1 MFELLFYVSCYCNN
15 RIMEKESMKKK
26 SLGLNAFLNGMR
38 SILNLIFPLITFPY
52 VSRVLSVSGIGIYNF
67 SNTYISYFILVAGL
81 GIATYAVREGAKYR
95 DQREKIEEFSSQV
108 FSINIIATIIA
119 YLLLFLSLIVFKNLS
134 NYVSCI
140 LIFSL
145 QILFTTLGTE
155 WIYTIYEDYAYIT
168 IRSIVFKII
177 SIILLFIL
185 VRKPSDYLWY
195 AAITVFSAVGS
206 NILNFIHAKSFID
219 IHFTFKTKWQ
229 YHLKP
234 ILVIF
239 ASAVAV
245 TIYVSSDT
253 TILGLLKNDYAVG
266 IYSTSVKIYQIAQ
279 SLLSA
284 ILTVTIPRLAML
296 WGQKRRKEYN
306 SVLTQVINTL
316 GILVLPAS
324 IGLIMLSR
332 EVVLIIAGHKFLPS
346 VNSLRII
353 TWAIIFSIFS
363 WIFSDCVLIPAKRE
377 DKVLR
382 NTLITALIN
391 IILNF
396 ALIPAMSYDGT
407 SLSTVL
413 AEFSVMILNGYSCR
427 DIIKPIIF
435 KKDTV
440 KNLFE
445 SIIGCAGIVVIC
457 LLCDFGFNS
466 LILKTIFSVILSVI
480 MYGAILVLLQ
490 NKIALSVLDKIK
502 QVVKSKL

>member
-1 MFELLFYVSCYCNN
+1 
-15 RIMEKESMKKK
+15 MKNK
-26 SLGLNAFLNGMR
+26 SLGINAFLNGLR
-38 SILNLIFPLITFPY
+38 SVLNLLFPLITFPY
-52 VSRVLSVSGIGIYNF
+52 ISRVLSVQGIGIYNF
-67 SNTYISYFILVAGL
+67 SNTYINYFILIAGL

-95 DQREKIEEFSSQV
+95 NQKKKIEKFASQV
-108 FSINIIATIIA
+108 FSINIFATIIA
-119 YLLLFLSLIVFKNLS
+119 YLLLFLSLVIFKNLN
-134 NYVSCI
+134 NYVTCI

-168 IRSIVFKII
+168 IRSIAFKIL

-185 VRKPSDYLWY
+185 VREPSDYLWY
-195 AAITVFSAVGS
+195 ATITVLAAVGS
-206 NILNFIHAKSFID
+206 NILNFVHAKSFIN
-219 IHFTFKTKWQ
+219 IRLTLNTNWR

-253 TILGLLKNDYAVG
+253 TILGILKNDYAVG

-296 WGQKRRKEYN
+296 WGQKRRSEYN
-306 SVLTQVINTL
+306 DILTRVINTL

-324 IGLIMLSR
+324 VGLIMLSR
-332 EVVLIIAGHKFLPS
+332 EVVLIIAGHKFLSS

-353 TWAIIFSIFS
+353 TWAIIFSIFA

-377 DKVLR
+377 SKVLR
-382 NTLITALIN
+382 NTLITAAIN
-391 IILNF
+391 VILNF
-396 ALIPAMSYDGT
+396 ILIPSMSYDGT
-407 SLSTVL
+407 SLSTVI
-413 AEFSVMILNGYSCR
+413 AEFSVMVMNGYSCR

-435 KKDTV
+435 KKETL

-445 SIIGCAGIVVIC
+445 SIIGCVGIVIVC
-457 LLCDFGFNS
+457 LLCQWGWHS
-466 LILKTIFSVILSVI
+466 MIWTTIFSIVLSVP
-480 MYGAILVLLQ
+480 MYGAILVLLG
-490 NKIALSVLDKIK
+490 NDIATSMLKNVLSI
-502 QVVKSKL
+502 VKRKL

>member
-1 MFELLFYVSCYCNN
+1 
-15 RIMEKESMKKK
+15 MKNK
-26 SLGLNAFLNGMR
+26 SLGLNAFLNGFR
-38 SILNLIFPLITFPY
+38 SVLNLIFPLITFPY
-52 VSRVLSVSGIGIYNF
+52 ISRVLYVSGIGIYNF
-67 SNTYISYFILVAGL
+67 SNTYISYFILIAGL

-95 DQREKIEEFSSQV
+95 NDKEKIKVFASQV
-108 FSINIIATIIA
+108 FSINVIATLIA
-119 YLLLFLSLIVFKNLS
+119 YVLLFLSLVMFKKLS

-168 IRSIVFKII
+168 VRSIVFKII

-195 AAITVFSAVGS
+195 ATITVFAGVGS
-206 NILNFIHAKSFID
+206 NILNFVHARSFIS
-219 IHFTFKTKWQ
+219 IKLTLKTNWK

-253 TILGLLKNDYAVG
+253 TILGILKNDYAVG

-306 SVLTQVINTL
+306 DVLTKVINTL

-353 TWAIIFSIFS
+353 TWAIIFSIFA

-377 DKVLR
+377 GKVLR
-382 NTLITALIN
+382 NTLITAAIN
-391 IILNF
+391 VALNF
-396 ALIPAMSYDGT
+396 VFIPTMSYDGT

-413 AEFSVMILNGYSCR
+413 AELSVMIMNGYSCR

-435 KKDTV
+435 KKETL
-440 KNLFE
+440 KNLLE
-445 SIIGCAGIVVIC
+445 SIIGCIGIVVVC
-457 LLCDFGFNS
+457 LLCQWGWHS
-466 LILKTIFSVILSVI
+466 MIWKTIFSIVLSI
-480 MYGAILVLLQ
+480 PMYGEIGRAHV
-490 NKIALSVLDKIK
+490 
-502 QVVKSKL
+502 

>member
-1 MFELLFYVSCYCNN
+1 
-15 RIMEKESMKKK
+15 MKNK
-26 SLGLNAFLNGMR
+26 SLGINAFLNGLR
-38 SILNLIFPLITFPY
+38 SVLNLLFPLITFPY
-52 VSRVLSVSGIGIYNF
+52 ISRVLSVQGIGIYNF
-67 SNTYISYFILVAGL
+67 SNTYINYFILIAGL

-95 DQREKIEEFSSQV
+95 NQKKKIEKFASQV
-108 FSINIIATIIA
+108 FSINIFATIIA
-119 YLLLFLSLIVFKNLS
+119 YLLLFLSLVIFKNLN
-134 NYVSCI
+134 NYVTCI

-168 IRSIVFKII
+168 IRSIAFKIL

-185 VRKPSDYLWY
+185 VREPSDYLWY
-195 AAITVFSAVGS
+195 ATITVLAAVGS
-206 NILNFIHAKSFID
+206 NILNFVHAKSFIN
-219 IHFTFKTKWQ
+219 IRLTLNTNWR

-253 TILGLLKNDYAVG
+253 TILGILKNDYAVG

-296 WGQKRRKEYN
+296 WGQKRRSEYN
-306 SVLTQVINTL
+306 DVLTRVINTL

-324 IGLIMLSR
+324 VGLIMLSR
-332 EVVLIIAGHKFLPS
+332 EVVLIIAGHKFLSS

-353 TWAIIFSIFS
+353 TWAIIFSIFA

-377 DKVLR
+377 SKVLR
-382 NTLITALIN
+382 NTLITAAIN
-391 IILNF
+391 VILNF
-396 ALIPAMSYDGT
+396 ILIPSMSYDGT
-407 SLSTVL
+407 SLSTVI
-413 AEFSVMILNGYSCR
+413 AEFSVMIMNGYSCR

-435 KKDTV
+435 KKETL

-445 SIIGCAGIVVIC
+445 SIIGCVGIVIVC
-457 LLCDFGFNS
+457 LLCQWGWHS
-466 LILKTIFSVILSVI
+466 MIWTTIFSIVLSVP
-480 MYGAILVLLQ
+480 MYGAILVLLG
-490 NKIALSVLDKIK
+490 NDIATSMLKNVLSI
-502 QVVKSKL
+502 VKRKL